1 MIITKKMRNKILCYF
16 IFSQLVIF
24 ITGCSLLNYSISDKK
39 IGNKNWKEKES
50 IDFLVVGDWGRNGK
64 FHQKDVAE
72 QMGKNAD
79 SINCDFV
86 ISTGDNFYVNGVRSI
101 RDRKWKKSFEKI
113 YTANSLQIP
122 WFVCFG
128 NHDYQGRINA
138 QLKYGR
144 KSQRWKT
151 EKRYYSFDKEIPN
164 SEEKVLFIFIDT
176 NPFDGTLIRK
186 KHSDL
191 AKQDTL
197 LQKKW
202 LIETLNSSNCK
213 WKIIIG
219 HHPLFTTGTR
229 RGQMIDVRQSFL
241 SVFEKYQVDA
251 YFAGH
256 EHDLQHQKPKGFT
269 HYFVSGAGSEIR
281 SVSYDSLQTKFA
293 VSDHGFMNVELKK
306 DALNVTVIN
315 YLGKDLY
322 KTSIKK

>member
-1 MIITKKMRNKILCYF
+1 MLRMKMKIRLLNIIMFCYCCTF
-16 IFSQLVIF
+16 APS
-24 ITGCSLLNYSISDKK
+24 CSLFYHSTSEEK
-39 IGNKNWKEKES
+39 IEDKNWKDDSS
-50 IDFLVVGDWGRNGK
+50 INFLVVGDWGRNGK
-64 FHQKDVAE
+64 FHQKDVAD

-79 SINCDFV
+79 STNCDFV

-144 KSQRWKT
+144 KSHRWKT
-151 EKRYYSFDKEIPN
+151 EKRYYSFEKEIPN

-197 LQKKW
+197 AQKKW
-202 LIETLNSSNCK
+202 LIETLNSSTCK
-213 WKIIIG
+213 WKIVIG
-219 HHPLFTTGTR
+219 HHPLFTTGMR
-229 RGQMIDVRQSFL
+229 RDQMLDVRQSFL

-256 EHDLQHQKPKGFT
+256 DHDLQHQKPKGFT

-281 SVSYDSLQTKFA
+281 SVSNDSSQTKFA

-306 DALNVTVIN
+306 DELNVKVIN
-315 YLGKDLY
+315 HLGKELY
-322 KTSIKK
+322 KTSVKK